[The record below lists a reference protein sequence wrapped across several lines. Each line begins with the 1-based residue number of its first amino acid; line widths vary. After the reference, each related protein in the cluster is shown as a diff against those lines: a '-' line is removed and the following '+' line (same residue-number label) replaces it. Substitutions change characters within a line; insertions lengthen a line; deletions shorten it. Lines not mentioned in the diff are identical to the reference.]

1 MHAGSSCVA
10 LRPDGDPVG
19 TAGGAA
25 QSCKLRAHALQL
37 LDCRCILERILSL
50 AACQPY
56 CVINARWRRGSWF
69 ATHSFLNQ
77 QSWTRASAWHVRTH
91 ATQCQHPK
99 CRCKTIVQ
107 RRLADTGA
115 IGFVNSSW
123 PQFDVSHSWQCCIKP
138 GMCWEKHQLQAS
150 TAGPKSCLVGVRVQ
164 AITKAAQT
172 CTSCHS
178 PGCTQQG
185 RACWCMRL
193 ACAATFIQS
202 CASCGSQ
209 MQRSSLAL

>member
-1 MHAGSSCVA
+1 MHAAEQLTGTTGGGGEGLGAHRLQAAELTGSGAGTEVQLVHAGSSCVA

-19 TAGGAA
+19 TAGGVA

-77 QSWTRASAWHVRTH
+77 RSWTRASAWHVRTH

-138 GMCWEKHQLQAS
+138 GMC
-150 TAGPKSCLVGVRVQ
+150 
-164 AITKAAQT
+164 
-172 CTSCHS
+172 
-178 PGCTQQG
+178 
-185 RACWCMRL
+185 
-193 ACAATFIQS
+193 
-202 CASCGSQ
+202 
-209 MQRSSLAL
+209 